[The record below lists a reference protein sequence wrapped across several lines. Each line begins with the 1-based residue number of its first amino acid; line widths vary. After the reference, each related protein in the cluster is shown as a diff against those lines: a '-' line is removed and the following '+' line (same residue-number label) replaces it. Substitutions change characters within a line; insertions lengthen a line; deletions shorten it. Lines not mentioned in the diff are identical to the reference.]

1 MVNLA
6 VILMS
11 VNSRMCAIHKLHV
24 VITQEDSSAIA
35 TQDGEDR
42 ESIPYALI
50 LMSVVKAST
59 DVQIHPDVSTP
70 LEAIIVCANQDGR
83 KFPSSNVWTLTNVA
97 AVFTAVTATPIV

>member
-24 VITQEDSSAIA
+24 VITQEDSSAVA

-59 DVQIHPDVSTP
+59 G
-70 LEAIIVCANQDGR
+70 N
-83 KFPSSNVWTLTNVA
+83 SS
-97 AVFTAVTATPIV
+97 F